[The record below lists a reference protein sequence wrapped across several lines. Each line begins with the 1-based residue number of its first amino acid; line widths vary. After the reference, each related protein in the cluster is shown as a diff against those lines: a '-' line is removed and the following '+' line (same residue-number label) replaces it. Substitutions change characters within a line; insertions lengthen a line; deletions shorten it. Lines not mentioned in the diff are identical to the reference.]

1 MLKGYFSKIKYS
13 YFHDRKINLTICRS
27 GLQKKFEQ
35 TVRQIYKYIYLYKS
49 VQKFIFITP
58 PGCQ

>member
-1 MLKGYFSKIKYS
+1 MIA
-13 YFHDRKINLTICRS
+13 KINLTICRS
-27 GLQKKFEQ
+27 GLQKKFER